1 MATAKKYLAFVILLI
16 SITGILFIISLGLFI
31 YFIHSSTLNG
41 VIIVNADTV
50 VPFERDGFNTLFT
63 KDLTVVS
70 NIDHNDH
77 YPLNI
82 SFYKSPCNKISKT
95 MDFLNPVSRSVSP
108 AFNLRL
114 PFNYRYGDRP
124 LYAVGDN
131 SKLIYTTIA
140 STDHNISDC
149 PLKLYLF
156 TDEEKYKQFKYPDSP
171 ETGYVASSKCLPVGT
186 NSSAI
191 ATTTFKL
198 VSDSQNYVAVYV
210 QGGVSVTINITGSI
224 LKYSMKS
231 LKREPCFLHNQQNY
245 CVISISE
252 STIATSSIKSC
263 VLFYSPHNNG
273 FVNFTTSSTQIHNIG
288 SVITIIVS
296 GLVFICLLFV
306 LFPIS
311 LYYIVMI
318 VYSRRSEYERLSDV
332 ERKTL
337 INY

>member
-1 MATAKKYLAFVILLI
+1 MATAKKYLAFIIPLI
-16 SITGILFIISLGLFI
+16 SLAGILFLVSLGLFI
-31 YFIHSSTLNG
+31 YFMHSSSIDG
-41 VIIVNADTV
+41 AIIVNADTV
-50 VPFERDGFNTLFT
+50 VPFTTDGFNTLFT

-82 SFYKSPCNKISKT
+82 SFYKTPCNKISKT
-95 MDFLNPVSRSVSP
+95 IDILSPVSRSVSP
-108 AFNLRL
+108 DFSLRL

-131 SKLIYTTIA
+131 STLIYTTIA
-140 STDHNISDC
+140 STNHNISDC

-156 TDEEKYKQFKYPDSP
+156 TDKEKYQQFKYPDNP

-186 NSSAI
+186 NNSSAI

-198 VSDSQNYVAVYV
+198 VSNSLNYVAVYV

-224 LKYSMKS
+224 LKYSLKN
-231 LKREPCFLHNQQNY
+231 LKREPCFLHNQQNS

-252 STIATSSIKSC
+252 STIATSSTKSC
-263 VLFYSPHNNG
+263 VVFYSPHNNG
-273 FVNFTTSSTQIHNIG
+273 FVNYTTSSTQIHNIG

-296 GLVFICLLFV
+296 GLVFVCLFL
-306 LFPIS
+306 LLPIS
-311 LYYIVMI
+311 LYYIVLI
-318 VYSRRSEYERLSDV
+318 WCSRRSEYEKLSDV
-332 ERKTL
+332 GSKIP

>member
-1 MATAKKYLAFVILLI
+1 MATAKKYLAFITLLI
-16 SITGILFIISLGLFI
+16 SLTGILFIISLGLFI
-31 YFIHSSTLNG
+31 YFIHSSTHDG

-50 VPFERDGFNTLFT
+50 VPFARDGFNTLFT

-70 NIDHNDH
+70 NIDHNDQ

-82 SFYKSPCNKISKT
+82 SFYKTPCNEISKT
-95 MDFLNPVSRSVSP
+95 MDVLSPVSRSVSP
-108 AFNLRL
+108 DLDLRL

-124 LYAVGDN
+124 LYAVGDD

-156 TDEEKYKQFKYPDSP
+156 TNEEKYEQFKYPDTP
-171 ETGYVASSKCLPVGT
+171 ETGFVASSKCLPVGT
-186 NSSAI
+186 SSSAI
-191 ATTTFKL
+191 ATTTFNL
-198 VSDSQNYVAVYV
+198 VSNSLNYVAVYV
-210 QGGVSVTINITGSI
+210 QGGVSVTINITGRI
-224 LKYSMKS
+224 LKYSLKG
-231 LKREPCFLHNQQNY
+231 LKREPCFLHNHHNS

-252 STIATSSIKSC
+252 STITTSSTKSC
-263 VLFYSPHNNG
+263 VFFYSPHNNG

-288 SVITIIVS
+288 SVITIIFS
-296 GLVFICLLFV
+296 GLVFICLLFI

-311 LYYIVMI
+311 LYYIVLI
-318 VYSRRSEYERLSDV
+318 WCSKRSEYERLSDV
-332 ERKTL
+332 ERKIP